1 MTRRSKKQGYL
12 YGTVVLACAMVVVKL
27 IGALFKIPLTNIL
40 GGVGMSYFN
49 VAYDLYYPLYALF
62 VSGLPIA
69 VSKLVS
75 ENIAQRRY
83 HNVKKILRLSSFVF
97 VGVGLLG
104 SVLMFAGAGWFSEV
118 VKNQQA
124 KLAVMMLAPAL
135 FFGCV
140 MAALRGYTQGMQ
152 NMTPTAMSQ
161 VVEAACK
168 MIFGLALAYG
178 ITSYGLRQFE
188 ESRRVFSITCDSLQQ
203 AQLAVL
209 PFAAAGAIFGV
220 TLSTL
225 CGSVYLLLRQR
236 IKGDGI
242 SKEMLKSSP
251 PSDTS
256 RHLTKKLL
264 EIAIPVC
271 VASVITNLTS
281 FIDLISVMNRLSAA
295 IAASPQTILQMY
307 AGAIPQGIDTSMLGS
322 YLYGC
327 YSGLAVPI
335 YNLVPSLTTTISV
348 SILPAVAGA
357 WAAGNRKGL
366 QDNVES
372 SLRIASLIA
381 FPVGIGIFSL
391 SQPILSLLYFTKPME
406 VAVIA
411 PALKIMGI
419 SAIFVALTLPINALL
434 QAVGRADL
442 PVKFLII
449 GGLIKL
455 SLNYLL
461 VAVPDIN
468 IQAAPI
474 GTLVCYLFV
483 MVAGLA
489 VLIKTTGISF
499 HFYRVIIKPLFGA
512 VGCGLGAWAAYGLLS
527 RAIDSKFSTLV
538 AIGIGGIIFLIIILT
553 SKTLTKM
560 DVLMLPNGEK
570 FAKILEKMNL
580 IG

>member
-264 EIAIPVC
+264 EISIPVC

-295 IAASPQTILQMY
+295 IVASPQTILQMY